1 MVLPKEQHDTPEKAR
16 CRTELSVHKWRC
28 MVECDVCGPVPES
41 KSSKYSTFPLCEV
54 TCTPKCKLKC
64 AQNFPDEARAKCRLL
79 HHKAF
84 CKGECRYVLKDFPL
98 TFCDPPGG
106 RLGLKRVVGKYLNLK
121 PSSAKSRLKGRN
133 YTKAAPNAQ
142 TCAYCRHQVLR
153 AGSRGGIIP
162 RLRQMHRHV
171 HTAEHCST
179 APPSAIASS

>member
-84 CKGECRYVLKDFPL
+84 CKGECRYILKDFPL

-142 TCAYCRHQVLR
+142 TCAYCRTLLN
-153 AGSRGGIIP
+153 GTSE
-162 RLRQMHRHV
+162 RHCFILKKAV
-171 HTAEHCST
+171 HPALSLM
-179 APPSAIASS
+179 PSLPYPWCPHKTYP